1 MTVAYIVPYSNSN
14 TNPSINT
21 MVPSNSA
28 ADLKALND
36 LITSTQ
42 AILSQFKATLSDTT
56 TTTANN
62 QKPIASP
69 PNPLDIF
76 SDAARLLKAHVTKL
90 SLLVLN
96 KPFTPTA
103 VTKVLRELSTTCLPA
118 MIAGVQICC
127 GQEKA
132 TYGSLL
138 GREAAA
144 RTRRV
149 FVELEALVLEI
160 RSVAATGIVAS
171 GNGRDSLS
179 TTGVVWESCDSLAEL
194 KALGMG
200 GLAVQKAEEWRE
212 TVKDAAEELQEWAEG
227 GDLESEGQDALFDSE
242 DEGVD
247 GDDNDSFNGI
257 FNAANS
263 LPADRVEL
271 KELVGKSVEKLKK
284 VEILYKA
291 LVKRRLK
298 TYKSVAAVEG
308 RKSSAEYLDELM
320 DGLKELPDSIDDMVS
335 TFYDL
340 EEEDAKTALDE
351 CLEKARGIAVLA
363 RLSYDG
369 EEDEF
374 STWSKKWIEAVVG

>member
-1 MTVAYIVPYSNSN
+1 MA
-14 TNPSINT
+14 
-21 MVPSNSA
+21 PSNPA

-42 AILSQFKATLSDTT
+42 AILARFKATLSDTT
-56 TTTANN
+56 SNTTND

-118 MIAGVQICC
+118 MIAGVQIC

-149 FVELEALVLEI
+149 FVELEALLAEV
-160 RSVAATGIVAS
+160 RSVAATGIAS

-194 KALGMG
+194 KALGSG
-200 GLAVQKAEEWRE
+200 GLAVQKAEELRE

-227 GDLESEGQDALFDSE
+227 GDLESEGQDALFDSD
-242 DEGVD
+242 DEGVE

-271 KELVGKSVEKLKK
+271 KELVGKAVEKLKK

-298 TYKSVAAVEG
+298 TYKTVAAVEG
-308 RKSSAEYLDELM
+308 KKSSAEYLDELM
-320 DGLKELPDSIDDMVS
+320 DGLKELPDSIDDMAS

-340 EEEDAKTALDE
+340 EEEDAKTALNE
-351 CLEKARGIAVLA
+351 CLEKARKMAVLA
-363 RLSYDG
+363 RLNYDG

-374 STWSKKWIEAVVG
+374 SKWSQKWIEAVVG

>member
-1 MTVAYIVPYSNSN
+1 LKQQHRRPVNIMA
-14 TNPSINT
+14 
-21 MVPSNSA
+21 PSNSS

-42 AILSQFKATLSDTT
+42 AILSQFKATLADNSSN
-56 TTTANN
+56 TAAE
-62 QKPIASP
+62 QKPIANP

-76 SDAARLLKAHVTKL
+76 SDAARLLKAHVTKV

-118 MIAGVQICC
+118 LIAGVQICS
-127 GQEKA
+127 QEKR

-149 FVELEALVLEI
+149 FVELEALLLEV
-160 RSVAATGIVAS
+160 RSVAAGSSS

-194 KALGMG
+194 KVLGTG
-200 GLAVQKAEEWRE
+200 GLAVQKAEELRE
-212 TVKDAAEELQEWAEG
+212 TVRDAAEELQEWADG
-227 GDLESEGQDALFDSE
+227 GDLETEGQDALFDSG
-242 DEGVD
+242 DEGVE
-247 GDDNDSFNGI
+247 GDDNDSLNGI

-271 KELVGKSVEKLKK
+271 KELVGKAVEKLKK

-298 TYKSVAAVEG
+298 TYKGIAAAEEG
-308 RKSSAEYLDELM
+308 KKSSAEYLDEVM
-320 DGLKELPDSIDDMVS
+320 DGLKALPDSIDDMAS

-340 EEEDAKTALDE
+340 EDDAAKTALDE
-351 CLEKARGIAVLA
+351 CLEKAREIAVLA
-363 RLSYDG
+363 RLNYDG

-374 STWSKKWIEAVVG
+374 STWSQKWIDAVVGGRC

>member
-1 MTVAYIVPYSNSN
+1 
-14 TNPSINT
+14 
-21 MVPSNSA
+21 
-28 ADLKALND
+28 
-36 LITSTQ
+36 
-42 AILSQFKATLSDTT
+42 
-56 TTTANN
+56 
-62 QKPIASP
+62 
-69 PNPLDIF
+69 
-76 SDAARLLKAHVTKL
+76 
-90 SLLVLN
+90 
-96 KPFTPTA
+96 
-103 VTKVLRELSTTCLPA
+103 
-118 MIAGVQICC
+118 MIAGVQIC

-160 RSVAATGIVAS
+160 RSVAATGIASAS

-200 GLAVQKAEEWRE
+200 GLAVQKAEELRE
-212 TVKDAAEELQEWAEG
+212 TVRDAAEELQEWAEG
-227 GDLESEGQDALFDSE
+227 GDLESEGQDALFDSG
-242 DEGVD
+242 DEGVE

-271 KELVGKSVEKLKK
+271 KELVGKAVEKLKK

-298 TYKSVAAVEG
+298 TYKSVAAAVEG
-308 RKSSAEYLDELM
+308 KKSSAEYLDALM
-320 DGLKELPDSIDDMVS
+320 DGLKELPDSIDDMAS

-351 CLEKARGIAVLA
+351 CLDKAREIAVLA
-363 RLSYDG
+363 RLNYDG

>member
-1 MTVAYIVPYSNSN
+1 
-14 TNPSINT
+14 
-21 MVPSNSA
+21 
-28 ADLKALND
+28 
-36 LITSTQ
+36 
-42 AILSQFKATLSDTT
+42 
-56 TTTANN
+56 
-62 QKPIASP
+62 
-69 PNPLDIF
+69 
-76 SDAARLLKAHVTKL
+76 
-90 SLLVLN
+90 
-96 KPFTPTA
+96 
-103 VTKVLRELSTTCLPA
+103 
-118 MIAGVQICC
+118 MIAGVQIC

-160 RSVAATGIVAS
+160 RSVAATGIAS

-194 KALGMG
+194 RALGMG
-200 GLAVQKAEEWRE
+200 GLAVQKAEELRE

-227 GDLESEGQDALFDSE
+227 GDLESEGRDALFDSD
-242 DEGVD
+242 DEGVE

-271 KELVGKSVEKLKK
+271 KELVGNAVEKLKK

-291 LVKRRLK
+291 LVKRRLR

-320 DGLKELPDSIDDMVS
+320 DGLKELPDSIDDMAS

-363 RLSYDG
+363 RLNYDG